1 MKSLTH
7 FLEKYASWKSIL
19 ILIGLFIF
27 VNAFVFPMLL
37 DNPNNIPLDLQ
48 FSYSSEKAY
57 QLLSNFSA
65 ADLQKYKIIELT
77 VDVVYPI
84 IYTLL
89 LSFLIFKINSNAKLA
104 LFPFLILIADYLENT
119 GIVILISNFP
129 KELNSIVSITSLLT
143 SLKWILVISCVLLII
158 FSAVRRLF
166 MKKQQN

>member
-1 MKSLTH
+1 MKSFSQ
-7 FLEKYASWKSIL
+7 FLEKYATWKSIL
-19 ILIGLFIF
+19 ILIALFII
-27 VNAFVFPMLL
+27 VNAVVFPMLL

-48 FSYSSEKAY
+48 FSYSPEKAY

-65 ADLQKYKIIELT
+65 ADLQKYMIIELT

-89 LSFLIFKINSNAKLA
+89 LSFLIFKINANPKLA

-129 KELNSIVSITSLLT
+129 KELNSIVSVTSLLT
-143 SLKWILVISCVLLII
+143 SLKWLLVISCVLLII
-158 FSAVRRLF
+158 VSGIRRLF
-166 MKKQQN
+166 MKKQRN